1 VRWQGCVNRI
11 ANTPLAPLKRG
22 ASRTGIKQYIMKT
35 NRRKFIQQA
44 SLLSAGLMLKP
55 VPAKRFHKNV
65 GLQLYTVREQIA
77 KDVPGVIAK
86 VAQAGYTNVEPNGY
100 TVASKFW
107 GMDAKA
113 FKNILDANNLI
124 TTSGLYGIDIG
135 GETNFDDLKHFAE
148 VANILGEKYV
158 VIPWIYEQYRKT
170 ADDYK
175 VLADKMNKAGEV
187 TKAAGVHLGYHNHNF
202 EFTDM
207 GSGQTGYDLILNNT
221 DPALVKMEM
230 DIYWI
235 VSGGADPVTLF
246 HQHPGRFSLFH
257 VKDMDKANSKLNTEV
272 GTGTIDFKKIFANA
286 KLAGLDYAFVEQE
299 NFAIDWYA
307 SISQSAKYLKNE
319 LLK

>member
-1 VRWQGCVNRI
+1 MQ
-11 ANTPLAPLKRG
+11 
-22 ASRTGIKQYIMKT
+22 T
-35 NRRKFIQQA
+35 NRREFIQQA
-44 SLLSAGLMLKP
+44 SLLSAGLMIKP
-55 VPAKRFHKNV
+55 ALLLPKLHKKV

-77 KDVPGVIAK
+77 KDVPGVLAK

-100 TVASKFW
+100 TRKDKFW

-113 FKNILDANNLI
+113 FKAILDANNLI

-135 GETNFDDLKHFAE
+135 GEKDLDDLKHFAD

-158 VIPWIYEQYRKT
+158 VIPWIFEEYRKT

-175 VLADKMNKAGEV
+175 VLADKMNKAGEA
-187 TKAAGVHLGYHNHNF
+187 TKAVGVHLAYHNHNF

-207 GSGQTGYDLILNNT
+207 GGGKNGYELLLSNT

-235 VSGGADPVTLF
+235 VRGGADPVELF
-246 HQHPGRFSLFH
+246 KQHPGRFSLLH
-257 VKDMDKANSKLNTEV
+257 VKDMDKSNNNINTEI
-272 GTGTIDFKKIFANA
+272 GTGTIDFKKIFSYQ
-286 KLAGLDYAFVEQE
+286 KLAGVDYAFVEQE
-299 NFAIDWYA
+299 NFAMDWDK
-307 SISQSAKYLKNE
+307 SISISANYLKKE

>member
-1 VRWQGCVNRI
+1 
-11 ANTPLAPLKRG
+11 
-22 ASRTGIKQYIMKT
+22 MKT
-35 NRRKFIQQA
+35 NRRTFIQQA
-44 SLLSAGLMLKP
+44 GLLSAGLMAAPSLSFAAAPK
-55 VPAKRFHKNV
+55 FHKTV

-77 KDVPGVIAK
+77 KDVPGVLAK
-86 VAQAGYTNVEPNGY
+86 VAAAGYTNVEPNGY
-100 TVASKFW
+100 TRKDKFW

-113 FKNILDANNLI
+113 FKSILDANNLI
-124 TTSGLYGIDIG
+124 STSGLYGIDIG
-135 GETNFDDLKHFAE
+135 GEKDFEDLKHFAE
-148 VANILGEKYV
+148 VANIMGEKYV
-158 VIPWIYEQYRKT
+158 VIPWIFEEYRKT

-207 GSGQTGYDLILNNT
+207 GGGQLGYDLILSNT

-235 VSGGADPVTLF
+235 IRGGADPVTLF
-246 HQHPGRFSLFH
+246 HKYPGRFSLFH
-257 VKDMDKANSKLNTEV
+257 VKDMDKANHLINTEA
-272 GTGTIDFKKIFANA
+272 GSGTIDFKAIFASA

-299 NFAIDWYA
+299 NFVMDWDK
-307 SISQSAKYLKNE
+307 SITKSAEYLKNE

>member
-1 VRWQGCVNRI
+1 
-11 ANTPLAPLKRG
+11 
-22 ASRTGIKQYIMKT
+22 MKT
-35 NRRKFIQQA
+35 NRREFIQQA
-44 SLLSAGLMLKP
+44 SLLSAGLMIKP
-55 VPAKRFHKNV
+55 ALLLPKLHKKV

-77 KDVPGVIAK
+77 KDVPGVLAK

-100 TVASKFW
+100 TRKDKFW

-113 FKNILDANNLI
+113 FKAILDANNLI

-135 GETNFDDLKHFAE
+135 GEKDLDDLKHFAD

-158 VIPWIYEQYRKT
+158 VIPWIFEEYRKT

-175 VLADKMNKAGEV
+175 LLADKMNKAGEA
-187 TKAAGVHLGYHNHNF
+187 TKAVGVHLAYHNHNF

-207 GSGQTGYDLILNNT
+207 GGGKNGYELLLSNT

-235 VSGGADPVTLF
+235 VRGGADPVELF
-246 HQHPGRFSLFH
+246 KQHPGRFSLLH
-257 VKDMDKANSKLNTEV
+257 VKDMDKSNNNINTEI
-272 GTGTIDFKKIFANA
+272 GTGTIDFKKIFSYQ
-286 KLAGLDYAFVEQE
+286 KLAGVDYAFVEQE
-299 NFAIDWYA
+299 NFAMDWDK
-307 SISQSAKYLKNE
+307 SISISANYLKNE

>member
-1 VRWQGCVNRI
+1 MQ
-11 ANTPLAPLKRG
+11 
-22 ASRTGIKQYIMKT
+22 T
-35 NRRKFIQQA
+35 NRREFIQQA
-44 SLLSAGLMLKP
+44 SLLSAGLMIKP
-55 VPAKRFHKNV
+55 ALLLPKLHKKV

-77 KDVPGVIAK
+77 KDVPGVLAK

-100 TVASKFW
+100 TRKDKFW

-113 FKNILDANNLI
+113 FKAILDANNLI

-135 GETNFDDLKHFAE
+135 GEKDLDDLKHFAD

-158 VIPWIYEQYRKT
+158 VIPWIFEEYRKT

-175 VLADKMNKAGEV
+175 ILADKMNKAGEA
-187 TKAAGVHLGYHNHNF
+187 TKAVGVHLGYHNHNF

-207 GSGQTGYDLILNNT
+207 GGGKNGYELLLSNT

-235 VSGGADPVTLF
+235 VRGGADPVELF
-246 HQHPGRFSLFH
+246 KQHPGRFSLLH
-257 VKDMDKANSKLNTEV
+257 VKDMDKSNNNINTEV
-272 GTGTIDFKKIFANA
+272 GTGTIDFKKIFSYQ
-286 KLAGLDYAFVEQE
+286 KLAGVNYAFVEQE
-299 NFAIDWYA
+299 NFAMDWDK
-307 SISQSAKYLKNE
+307 SITMSANYLKNE